1 MFASRN
7 ATVEAGKAWAA
18 RPSVPAAPAAPA
30 LLELPQ
36 PAATTASEHE
46 RSAHGEQLPE
56 AGKTSKGHVRT
67 L

>member
-1 MFASRN
+1 MFASAN

-18 RPSVPAAPAAPA
+18 RPSVPARTGGAGLAGAA
-30 LLELPQ
+30 
-36 PAATTASEHE
+36 AARGHDGQEHE

-56 AGKTSKGHVRT
+56 AGKASKGHVRT